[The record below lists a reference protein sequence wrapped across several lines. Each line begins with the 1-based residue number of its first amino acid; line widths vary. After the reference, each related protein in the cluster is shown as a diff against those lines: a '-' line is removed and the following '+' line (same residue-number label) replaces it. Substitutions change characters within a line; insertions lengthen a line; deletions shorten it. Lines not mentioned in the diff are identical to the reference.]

1 MLRCAMTCGPAQPP
15 VEQRRSLNKTPPL
28 RRGNPS
34 LRQRFEL
41 ALRFG
46 LVNEVRLLNLTRS
59 TSGAFMNREA
69 IKQKV
74 FDALGIILVDKSVI
88 NEDAT
93 FSELFLEDEDVE
105 SLFTS
110 LEEAFGLTFPGPIKQ
125 QAIDNAREF
134 SLHMIVELVVMMG
147 KETLSKE
154 GKDEKRNRKPGRQH

>member
-1 MLRCAMTCGPAQPP
+1 
-15 VEQRRSLNKTPPL
+15 
-28 RRGNPS
+28 
-34 LRQRFEL
+34 
-41 ALRFG
+41 
-46 LVNEVRLLNLTRS
+46 
-59 TSGAFMNREA
+59 MNREA

-110 LEEAFGLTFPGPIKQ
+110 LEEAFGLTFPGSIKQ

>member
-1 MLRCAMTCGPAQPP
+1 M
-15 VEQRRSLNKTPPL
+15 
-28 RRGNPS
+28 
-34 LRQRFEL
+34 
-41 ALRFG
+41 RFG

-59 TSGAFMNREA
+59 TSGAFKNREA

-88 NEDAT
+88 DEGAT

-110 LEEAFGLTFPGPIKQ
+110 LKEAFGLTFPRPIKQ

-154 GKDEKRNRKPGRQH
+154 GKGEKRNR